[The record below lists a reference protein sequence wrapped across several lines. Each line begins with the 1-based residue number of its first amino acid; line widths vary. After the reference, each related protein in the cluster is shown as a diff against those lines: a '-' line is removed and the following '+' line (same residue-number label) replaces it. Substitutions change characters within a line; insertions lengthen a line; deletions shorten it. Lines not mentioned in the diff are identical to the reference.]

1 MYKNVLTLLIV
12 SISLQVSLFAKDINI
27 DTLAKNLQNSNKH
40 LLIFLHK
47 TGCPYCD
54 KMIEFTLD
62 DETNSELIK
71 NNFVFIDI
79 NVKDDGRVTYKDFA
93 GSKQEFAIYMGRN
106 MYPSTL
112 FFDAT
117 NTKVFAQTGYVDEDY
132 YFKILQY
139 VDYKAY
145 KTTSLEDFVNVKD
158 YKKRLQ

>member
-12 SISLQVSLFAKDINI
+12 SISLQVSLFATDINI
-27 DTLAKNLQNSNKH
+27 DTLAKNLRNTNKH

-54 KMIEFTLD
+54 RMIEFTLD

-71 NNFVFIDI
+71 NNFVLIDI
-79 NVKDDGRVTYKDFA
+79 NVKESGEVTYRDFR
-93 GSKQEFAIYMGRN
+93 GSKQEFAIFMGRN

-117 NTKVFAQTGYVDEDY
+117 NTKVFAQSGYVDEE
-132 YFKILQY
+132 YFLKILKY
-139 VDYKAY
+139 VDTKAY
-145 KTTSLEDFVNVKD
+145 STVSLEEFVNLKD
-158 YKKRLQ
+158 YKKRLK